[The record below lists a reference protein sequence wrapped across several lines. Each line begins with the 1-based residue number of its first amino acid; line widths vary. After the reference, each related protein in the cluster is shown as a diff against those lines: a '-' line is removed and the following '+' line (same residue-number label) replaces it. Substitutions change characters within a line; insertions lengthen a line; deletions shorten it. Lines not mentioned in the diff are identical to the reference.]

1 MKTLQT
7 MAIFALSYIFA
18 SCQPASDSAESAN
31 SEKVYNV
38 AVILDGTDRL
48 TNSNAI
54 SQIST
59 AELTDLARKIAEN
72 GTGSLFVT
80 YIDRNCSNNH
90 FALFEIWEQK
100 PKEPGPKKEH
110 VMKNTYDKLIQ
121 EYEAAV
127 LEYQKMLAD
136 ALDRFSYSCEK
147 VTKAAYSDQ
156 TASERYGSDVYGAV
170 NKALK
175 ATLVNEDKAE
185 ISHIVLVSD
194 CIHNAKTTALAEV
207 PDCVELIAVNTN
219 DKDNLGKDISRR
231 FLTFDQVLNFLF

>member
-18 SCQPASDSAESAN
+18 SCQPTTDSAESAN

-80 YIDRNCSNNH
+80 YVDRDCSNNH
-90 FALFEIWEQK
+90 FALFEIWELK
-100 PKEPGPKKEH
+100 PKEPGTKKEY
-110 VMKNTYDKLIQ
+110 VTKNSYDKLVQ
-121 EYEAAV
+121 EYDAAA
-127 LEYQKMLAD
+127 LEYQQMLAD

-156 TASERYGSDVYGAV
+156 TASEKYGSDVYGAV

-175 ATLVNEDKAE
+175 ATGVNDKAKT
-185 ISHIVLVSD
+185 SHIVLVSD

-219 DKDNLGKDISRR
+219 DKDNLGELISKR